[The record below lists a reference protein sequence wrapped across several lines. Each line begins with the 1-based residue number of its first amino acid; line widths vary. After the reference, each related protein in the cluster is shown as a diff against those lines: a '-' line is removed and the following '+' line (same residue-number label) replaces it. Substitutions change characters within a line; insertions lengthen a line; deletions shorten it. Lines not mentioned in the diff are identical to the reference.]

1 MTWFD
6 LTVLAVLGISIL
18 LGVMRGL
25 VKELMAL
32 ASWVLAFVAAR
43 QFAASAATFLPQ
55 SVQPAELR
63 LAIGFVVLLLASLV
77 VLWLVGLLLTE
88 AIQALGLSSANRS
101 AGALFGLLR
110 GLFIVV
116 VAVMVGGLTSLPESP
131 GWRNAWLSP
140 PLVEI
145 ALTARAWLPDSV
157 KANVKYDRD

>member
-6 LTVLAVLGISIL
+6 ITALAIVGVSIL

-25 VKELMAL
+25 VKEVMAL
-32 ASWVLAFVAAR
+32 MSWVLAFVAAR

-55 SVQPAELR
+55 TVQPAELR
-63 LAIGFVVLLLASLV
+63 LAIGFALLLLASLV
-77 VLWLVGLLLTE
+77 VLWIVSLLLTE
-88 AIQALGLSSANRS
+88 VIQALGLTSVNRS

-110 GLFIVV
+110 GLLIVV
-116 VAVMVGGLTSLPESP
+116 VTVMVGGLTALPESP

-145 ALTARAWLPDSV
+145 ALAARAWLPESV